1 MAVKKTMSIFL
12 TAVLCLC
19 LLSGCQKEQN
29 EKQSAASSV
38 EIMQSVYYYD
48 QGYIPTEGWRYEF
61 STASREQIAQL
72 NKLTDAL
79 ILDVQSEEFR
89 LGQGYH
95 LLWRD
100 ASGNVQKEMLILSE
114 DCVSMQGMLFD
125 AEGGAALMDWLDAL
139 RLDEQSMG
147 D

>member
-1 MAVKKTMSIFL
+1 MKKKISIIL
-12 TAVLCLC
+12 SAVLCLC
-19 LLSGCQKEQN
+19 LLAGCQKGEDLASGSVPTVQVA
-29 EKQSAASSV
+29 QSA
-38 EIMQSVYYYD
+38 YYYD
-48 QGYIPTEGWRYEF
+48 QGYMQAEGWRYDL
-61 STASREQIAQL
+61 TLASSAQIAQL
-72 NKLTDAL
+72 DKLVDSMVL
-79 ILDVQSEEFR
+79 NIQSDEFR

-125 AEGGAALMDWLDAL
+125 VEGGAALIEWLDAL
-139 RLDEQSMG
+139 RLDEQSVG